1 MRKARL
7 IDYYIG
13 AFVKQARKDAG
24 LTRKDIAP
32 ASGIAPS
39 SIAAYEEAERA
50 MPLST
55 ALAILGAIRP
65 WSDWLAPMSSVVDEA
80 ENKEPE

>member
-7 IDYYIG
+7 IDFYLG
-13 AFVKQARKDAG
+13 SLVKQARKDAG
-24 LTRKDIAP
+24 LARKDIAP
-32 ASGIAPS
+32 LCGVAPS

-65 WSDWLAPMSSVVDEA
+65 WQDWLAPMSDVAVEQGEDEDD
-80 ENKEPE
+80 